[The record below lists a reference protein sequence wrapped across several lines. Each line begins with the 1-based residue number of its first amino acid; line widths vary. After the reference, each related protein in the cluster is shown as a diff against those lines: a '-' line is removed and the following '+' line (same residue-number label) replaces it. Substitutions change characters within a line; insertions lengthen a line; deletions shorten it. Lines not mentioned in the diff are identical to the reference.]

1 MDTSYSMTVPSRSIV
16 THLPGLAPFCLFT
29 GGSSRYVK
37 KKDSVHEQVPDLDD
51 MTGDGLVNGTKELVY
66 DMDQLGL

>member
-1 MDTSYSMTVPSRSIV
+1 MFHNSIYRIPIAV
-16 THLPGLAPFCLFT
+16 FVIHLLELASFRFA